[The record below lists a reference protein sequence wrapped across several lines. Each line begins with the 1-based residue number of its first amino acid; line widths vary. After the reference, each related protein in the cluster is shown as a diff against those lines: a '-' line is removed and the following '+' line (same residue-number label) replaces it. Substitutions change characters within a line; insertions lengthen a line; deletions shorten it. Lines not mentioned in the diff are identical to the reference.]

1 MRPKLSISH
10 TANPDGSIKKY
21 RFGMNRP
28 NLANMGYIMKKAAF
42 NHVQEKAK
50 SVNRKLKVA

>member
-1 MRPKLSISH
+1 MRPKLSVSH
-10 TANPDGSIKKY
+10 TANPDGSITHY
-21 RFGMNRP
+21 PWGMNRP
-28 NLANMGYIMKKAAF
+28 NLTNIGYIMKKAAF

>member
-1 MRPKLSISH
+1 MRAKLSISR
-10 TANPDGSIKKY
+10 TVNPDGSIKHY
-21 RFGMNRP
+21 PWGMDRP
-28 NLANMGYIMKKAAF
+28 NLTNMGYIMKKAAF